1 MPGEIDMK
9 ARWLALWKRIGGK
22 TDGGAEWAEIVARYA
37 EPHRGHHVLL
47 HIEHCLWEL
56 DEVKAKRNLLI
67 NPDAVE
73 VAFWFHDIVNDT
85 TAEAI
90 RRKDNEKKSAELWL
104 KIAKKGQV
112 PEAFR
117 DYVAKLI

>member
-1 MPGEIDMK
+1 MPNEEIDMK

-22 TDGGAEWAEIVARYA
+22 TDGEAEWKKIVAHYSQ
-37 EPHRGHHVLL
+37 PHRAHHVLL
-47 HIEHCLWEL
+47 HIEHCLREL

-73 VAFWFHDIVNDT
+73 VALWFHDIVNDT

-90 RRKDNEKKSAELWL
+90 RRKDNEKH
-104 KIAKKGQV
+104 
-112 PEAFR
+112 
-117 DYVAKLI
+117 D